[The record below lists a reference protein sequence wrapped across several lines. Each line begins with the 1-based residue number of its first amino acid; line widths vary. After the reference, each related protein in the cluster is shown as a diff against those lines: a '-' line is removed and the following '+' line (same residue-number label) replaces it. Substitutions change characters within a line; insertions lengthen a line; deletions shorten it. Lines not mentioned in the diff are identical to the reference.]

1 MATYTA
7 TFTRTATGTTPA
19 TVALSSSA
27 LSSLSSL
34 PSSVTAASSVSISA
48 VDSVASSQG
57 TTFTFNSIEFV
68 AKNVKVKRTQSY
80 FDVTSLAAADG
91 STRILQ
97 SAGVA
102 EGHQI
107 TCEYWGTTAPARG
120 QAAAISCAT
129 LGISGNAVCEDFELT
144 AAVGELLV
152 GNATFKT
159 TG

>member
-19 TVALSSSA
+19 TVSLV
-27 LSSLSSL
+27 SSLSSL
-34 PSSVTAASSVSISA
+34 PSGVSADSSTSISA
-48 VDSVASSQG
+48 VDPIASSQG
-57 TTFTFNSIEFV
+57 TTFTFNGVAFV

-97 SAGVA
+97 SASVA

-120 QAAAISCAT
+120 QSAAIVCST

-144 AAVGELLV
+144 AAVGELIV
-152 GNATFKT
+152 GNATFKL